1 MARARSRPTQTG
13 QLVAAG
19 VARVC
24 VVCVLSNYGQR
35 HIELLSSKMRTEAN
49 RRRHLHRGMQGQQ
62 TPKHKTPGRKTTR
75 GSSGRTV
82 SDEILELQTTSRH
95 LISPAQNFRNELSET
110 AMQYFSLCR
119 EKSQEYRTVKPA
131 ESSQQKVTQLCL
143 CFHFRFLHKEQ
154 TKNP

>member
-1 MARARSRPTQTG
+1 MRKEHRIASLSGLLMARARSRPTQTG

-110 AMQYFSLCR
+110 AMQYFFPMSR
-119 EKSQEYRTVKPA
+119 EIAGIPHRKT
-131 ESSQQKVTQLCL
+131 C
-143 CFHFRFLHKEQ
+143 
-154 TKNP
+154 